1 MNIAISVESTNDL
14 TRELLDKYQIKV
26 IPYTIILGN
35 EEFKDGERSAEEIFA
50 YVDKNKT
57 LPKTTAINEFEYT
70 EYFMKLK
77 KEYDAVVHITLSGEI
92 TSSASNAQKAA
103 ANLENVYA
111 VDSKSLS
118 TGIGLL
124 AIYARELADVGVAP
138 NVIAEKVQKRRE
150 DLKVSFVVEK
160 LDYLYKGGRCSSLE
174 LFGANLLK
182 IRPRIVVKEGKML
195 SDKKYRG
202 KMDSV
207 IAKYCADTLTEAN
220 SPDLTRVFITYSSA
234 TPEMVAAARNACENV
249 GFKEIIETRAGC
261 TISSHCGANT
271 LGILFFNGGKVSE

>member
-35 EEFKDGERSAEEIFA
+35 EEFKDGERSTEELFA

-70 EYFMKLK
+70 EYFSELK

-103 ANLENVYA
+103 ANLEHVYA

-124 AIYARELADVGVAP
+124 AIYARELADAGVAP
-138 NVIAEKVQKRRE
+138 DVIAQKVQERRE
-150 DLKVSFVVEK
+150 SLKVSFVVEK

-207 IAKYCADTLTEAN
+207 IAKYCVDTLAEATT
-220 SPDLTRVFITYSSA
+220 PDLTRVFITYSSA
-234 TPEMVAAARNACENV
+234 TSEMVAAARNACENA

-271 LGILFFNGGKVSE
+271 LGILFFNDGTASE

>member
-35 EEFKDGERSAEEIFA
+35 EEFKDGERSTEELFA

-70 EYFMKLK
+70 EYFSELK

-124 AIYARELADVGVAP
+124 AIYARELADAGVAP
-138 NVIAEKVQKRRE
+138 DVIAQKVQERRE
-150 DLKVSFVVEK
+150 SLKVSFVVEK
-160 LDYLYKGGRCSSLE
+160 LDYLYKGGRCCSLE

-234 TPEMVAAARNACENV
+234 TPEMVAAARNACENA

-271 LGILFFNGGKVSE
+271 LGILFFNDGTASE